1 MRVVH
6 LGKIILIA
14 LLLATPTIP
23 HRGYAQRATATI
35 AIPPVVALQSI
46 GSPTVLSRKWNTIEI
61 AEDLVLASN
70 SDAEL
75 YVCPAGDPAPLRNVG
90 VSVLVNATQG
100 AFAQMPPVSGQGIR
114 VAPITRGAQQRVRI
128 VFRFE
133 SQTRLRSEDA
143 CLTVAYRAGRG
154 GDGLL
159 STQPL
164 AETRIFAMPVSG
176 QSVGPAVPR

>member
-1 MRVVH
+1 MRVAH
-6 LGKIILIA
+6 LDH
-14 LLLATPTIP
+14 LLLAAALLVATPALPHRAAAQRAGTPT
-23 HRGYAQRATATI
+23 AATATI

-46 GSPTVLSRKWNTIEI
+46 GTPTLLSRKWNTIEI

-70 SDAEL
+70 ADAEL
-75 YVCPAGDPAPLRNVG
+75 YVCPAGDLAPLRNVG

-100 AFAQMPPVSGQGIR
+100 AFAPIPLAPQQGVR
-114 VAPITRGAQQRVRI
+114 VAPVTRGANQRVRV

-133 SQTRLRSEDA
+133 SQTRLRTEDA
-143 CLTVAYRAGRG
+143 CLTVAYRAGRD

-164 AETRIFAMPVSG
+164 AETRIFAMP
-176 QSVGPAVPR
+176 

>member
-1 MRVVH
+1 MRVAH
-6 LGKIILIA
+6 LEKLILSTALLIA
-14 LLLATPTIP
+14 PAIARRAT
-23 HRGYAQRATATI
+23 AQHAGAATTATATI
-35 AIPPVVALQSI
+35 AVPPIVALQSI
-46 GSPTVLSRKWNTIEI
+46 GAPTVLSRQWNAIEI

-70 SDAEL
+70 ADAEL
-75 YVCPAGDPAPLRNVG
+75 VVCPAGDPAPLRNVG

-164 AETRIFAMPVSG
+164 AETRIFAMP
-176 QSVGPAVPR
+176 